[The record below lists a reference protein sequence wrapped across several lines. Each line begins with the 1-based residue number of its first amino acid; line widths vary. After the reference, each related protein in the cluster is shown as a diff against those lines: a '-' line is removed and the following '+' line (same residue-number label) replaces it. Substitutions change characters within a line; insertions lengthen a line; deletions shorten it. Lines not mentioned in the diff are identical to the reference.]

1 MVCNN
6 VKFILNG
13 YPEDFDEPSLTIQ
26 SLLEMN
32 QEDDPAVI
40 VELNGKFVHRKYFSI
55 CSVEE
60 GDRVE
65 FIHPSFGG

>member
-40 VELNGKFVHRKYFSI
+40 VELNGMFVT
-55 CSVEE
+55 V
-60 GDRVE
+60 
-65 FIHPSFGG
+65 

>member
-1 MVCNN
+1 

-13 YPEDFDEPSLTIQ
+13 YPEDFQVATLTIQ
-26 SLLEMN
+26 GLLEMN

-40 VELNGKFVHRKYFSI
+40 VEVNGRFTHRRDFSTCLI
-55 CSVEE
+55 NE

-65 FIHPSFGG
+65 LIHPSFGG